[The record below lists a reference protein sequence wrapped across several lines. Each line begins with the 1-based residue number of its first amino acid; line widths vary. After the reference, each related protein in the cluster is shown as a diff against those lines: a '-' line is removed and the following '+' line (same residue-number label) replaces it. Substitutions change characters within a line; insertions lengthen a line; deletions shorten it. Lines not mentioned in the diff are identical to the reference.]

1 MNRYGKVWVYLY
13 TFCVT
18 RPVHLDI
25 VPHMTTEAFI
35 ACFKQFTARQGFSCK
50 VVSNNTENLQVGI
63 QDHRCCDEN
72 CRGTTHFDW
81 WFYEVV
87 LQLWKGFMV
96 GWIFERMIKSTKRC
110 LRKIIGQERLIYGKP
125 MTALLEV
132 EVILNSRPPPYISTN
147 VEEPLRPSR
156 LIIGQNVLILAFYC
170 QNETNNLDII
180 LTNSQFPEK
189 YLNQTLNHFWR
200 RWRSE

>member
-1 MNRYGKVWVYLY
+1 
-13 TFCVT
+13 
-18 RPVHLDI
+18 
-25 VPHMTTEAFI
+25 
-35 ACFKQFTARQGFSCK
+35 
-50 VVSNNTENLQVGI
+50 
-63 QDHRCCDEN
+63 
-72 CRGTTHFDW
+72 
-81 WFYEVV
+81 
-87 LQLWKGFMV
+87 MV

-110 LRKIIGQERLIYGKP
+110 LRKIIGQERLLYGKP

-147 VEEPLRPSR
+147 VEEPLRPSH